1 MTGLR
6 EEKKSRTRALIA
18 DTAAALFADRGYPN
32 VTMAQVAAA
41 AGVADQT
48 LYNYFPTKESLVF
61 DRSDELGRSLIE
73 TVAGRPPGTGVVD
86 AYAAWLDAFLCGGPM
101 LRALRS
107 PGGMPRLVASSDAL
121 HRGLLDFGNRT
132 AASLADRLTSADGLG
147 AHGPRADKS
156 RADKL
161 GADKPRAPAALAV
174 ADALLAVLVRTIEQ
188 IGAAPD
194 EGALA
199 GISASARAALDVLR
213 PLG

>member
-6 EEKKSRTRALIA
+6 EAKKSRTRALIA
-18 DTAAALFADRGYPN
+18 DTAAALFASRGYPN

-101 LRALRS
+101 LRAVGS

-132 AASLADRLTSADGLG
+132 AASLADRLTSADQLG
-147 AHGPRADKS
+147 AVG
-156 RADKL
+156 
-161 GADKPRAPAALAV
+161 ALAV